1 MNEAN
6 KVKLGAFILI
16 SIILLI
22 TAFISA
28 GALRIFSPRLHAVTE
43 VYTSVEGLNVG
54 APVKYLGMPVGKVTG
69 MHMRGSDGRIVIS
82 FDIFG
87 EAFKDDFDPKS
98 SDGVFEQHDLE
109 NMLNKNMLSCFVNAS
124 GLMGGSHLELVRSP
138 GITANNININEKRK
152 RNLPPD
158 VCFVPSNPSH
168 IGNAIQNVSRM
179 LEEMKSIDW
188 NGFATK
194 INSSLDNINTLL
206 NKKELDNALQRFERI
221 VSSLERTTGRLEA
234 TITKENMDKINTALS
249 NLDKS
254 TKSLLKFTADKKI
267 TETLDNLNSFLH
279 AGKGLI
285 DKTEKNSGKVHS
297 ELKTFINNL
306 ETSVIRLE
314 NRLTGISFMLQDF
327 SKDPGQIIHGKQP
340 SSLE

>member
-28 GALRIFSPRLHAVTE
+28 GMLRIFSPRIHAVTE
-43 VYTSVEGLNVG
+43 VFTSVEGLNVG
-54 APVKYLGMPVGKVTG
+54 APVKYLGMPVGKVTH
-69 MHMRGSDGRIVIS
+69 MHMRGSDGKIIIY

-98 SDGVFEQHDLE
+98 SDGVFDRFDLE
-109 NMLNKNMLSCFVNAS
+109 QMLRKNMLSCFVNAS

-138 GITANNININEKRK
+138 GIAVSGTISEEKAK

-158 VCFVPSNPSH
+158 ICFIPSNPSH

-194 INSSLDNINTLL
+194 INSSLDNLNSLM

-221 VSSLERTTGRLEA
+221 VSSLERTTGRLEK
-234 TITKENMDKINTALS
+234 TITQENMDKINLALS
-249 NLDKS
+249 NLDQS
-254 TKSLLKFTADKKI
+254 TRSLLKFTANKKM
-267 TETLDNLNSFLH
+267 TDTLDNLNTFLH
-279 AGKGLI
+279 AGKKLI
-285 DKTEKNSGKVHS
+285 DKTEKNSGTVHA
-297 ELKTFINNL
+297 ELRSFLNNL

-327 SKDPGQIIHGKQP
+327 SKDPGEIIHGK
-340 SSLE
+340 SSSVIK

>member
-28 GALRIFSPRLHAVTE
+28 GALRIFSPRIHAVTE
-43 VYTSVEGLNVG
+43 VFTSVEGLNVG
-54 APVKYLGMPVGKVTG
+54 APVKYLGMPVGKVTD
-69 MHMRGSDGRIVIS
+69 MHMRGSDGMIIIS

-98 SDGVFEQHDLE
+98 SDGIFEQHDLE

-124 GLMGGSHLELVRSP
+124 GLMGGSHLELVRGP
-138 GITANNININEKRK
+138 GIAPGFANGKK
-152 RNLPPD
+152 HKKNLPPD

-194 INSSLDNINTLL
+194 INDSLDNINTLL

-221 VSSLERTTGRLEA
+221 VSSLERTTGRLET

-254 TKSLLKFTADKKI
+254 TQSLLKFTANKKI

>member
-28 GALRIFSPRLHAVTE
+28 GALRFFSPRIHAVTE
-43 VYTSVEGLNVG
+43 VFTSVEGLNVG
-54 APVKYLGMPVGKVTG
+54 APVKYLGMPVGKVTK
-69 MHMRGSDGRIVIS
+69 MYMRGSDGRIIIS

-87 EAFKDDFDPKS
+87 EAFKDDFAPGS
-98 SDGVFEQHDLE
+98 SDGVFDHNDLDA
-109 NMLNKNMLSCFVNAS
+109 MLKKNMLSCFVNAS
-124 GLMGGSHLELVRSP
+124 GLMGGSHLELVRGP
-138 GITANNININEKRK
+138 GIIDGTFADEKIK
-152 RNLPPD
+152 RNLPPG
-158 VCFVPSNPSH
+158 VCYIPSNPSH

-221 VSSLERTTGRLEA
+221 VSSLERTTGRLET
-234 TITKENMDKINTALS
+234 TITQENMDKINTALS

-254 TKSLLKFTADKKI
+254 TQSLLQFTANKKM
-267 TETLDNLNSFLH
+267 TETLDNLNRFLH
-279 AGKGLI
+279 SGKNLI
-285 DKTEKNSGKVHS
+285 DKAEKNSGEVHA

-327 SKDPGQIIHGKQP
+327 SKDPGQIIHGKRA
-340 SSLE
+340 SNID

>member
-6 KVKLGAFILI
+6 KVKLGAFLLI
-16 SIILLI
+16 STILLI
-22 TAFISA
+22 AAFISA
-28 GALRIFSPRLHAVTE
+28 GALRVFSPRIHAITE
-43 VYTSVEGLNVG
+43 VFTSVEGLNVG
-54 APVKYLGMPVGKVTG
+54 APVKYLGMPVGKVTK
-69 MHMRGSDGRIVIS
+69 MHMRGSDGKIIIS

-87 EAFKDDFDPKS
+87 EAFKDDFDPAS
-98 SDGVFEQHDLE
+98 SDGVFDQSDLE
-109 NMLNKNMLSCFVNAS
+109 KMLKKNMLSCFVNAS
-124 GLMGGSHLELVRSP
+124 GLMGGSHLELVRGP
-138 GITANNININEKRK
+138 GIIAGVTGIDEKTK

-158 VCFVPSNPSH
+158 ICFVPSNPSH

-194 INSSLDNINTLL
+194 INSSLDNINTLM

-221 VSSLERTTGRLEA
+221 VSSLERTTGRLEK
-234 TITKENMDKINTALS
+234 TITQENMDKINTALS
-249 NLDKS
+249 NLDQS
-254 TKSLLKFTADKKI
+254 TRSLLQFTANKKM
-267 TETLDNLNSFLH
+267 TDTLDNLNSFLH
-279 AGKGLI
+279 AGKSLI
-285 DKTEKNSGKVHS
+285 DKTEKNSGEVHA

-306 ETSVIRLE
+306 EVSVIRLE

-327 SKDPGQIIHGKQP
+327 SQDPGQIIHGKTK

>member
-28 GALRIFSPRLHAVTE
+28 GALRIFSPRIHAVTE
-43 VYTSVEGLNVG
+43 VFTSVEGLNVG
-54 APVKYLGMPVGKVTG
+54 APVKYLGMPVGKVTD
-69 MHMRGSDGRIVIS
+69 MHMRGSDGMIIIS

-98 SDGVFEQHDLE
+98 SDGIFEQHDLE

-124 GLMGGSHLELVRSP
+124 GLMGGSHLELVRGP
-138 GITANNININEKRK
+138 GIAPAIANGIKNKK
-152 RNLPPD
+152 NLPPD
-158 VCFVPSNPSH
+158 VCFIPSNPSH

-194 INSSLDNINTLL
+194 INDSLDNINTLL
-206 NKKELDNALQRFERI
+206 NKKELDNALKRFERI